1 VSDTVVGAP
10 IVAALVEAER
20 FIGPSRGWVSVNAD
34 QQTFL
39 RVFFDT
45 REDLA
50 RLSAAE
56 LRAWASRDAGEL
68 NAVLEREG
76 FIIRI
81 PALGPGEFGVLS
93 ILDVLVEFVREGE
106 RASVVCDGTS
116 YPAVRLQPAGI
127 VAPGRGD
134 REDPVVVLAT
144 RSGDRV
150 CLTVAD
156 RPRSGFDLLARIEEL
171 RADLD
176 RATEP
181 LSSVVFP
188 MVDLAHEVELDWLVG
203 LHTEAGGDPYAVTY
217 GAQQTKFRMDT
228 RGARVESAAVAGV
241 RFLSVTPADLVVD
254 RPFFCWIER
263 DGVRA
268 PILAAYVDQEH
279 WADPRAL

>member
-10 IVAALVEAER
+10 IVGALVKAER
-20 FIGPSRGWVSVNAD
+20 FIGPARGWTPVNAD
-34 QQTFL
+34 QKTFL

-45 REDLA
+45 RDDLA

-56 LRAWASRDAGEL
+56 LRAWASRDVGEL
-68 NAVLEREG
+68 NAVLEQEG
-76 FIIRI
+76 LVIRV

-93 ILDVLVEFVREGE
+93 ILDVLVEFVQEGE

-127 VAPGRGD
+127 VATGHAD
-134 REDPVVVLAT
+134 HDDPIVVLAT

-171 RADLD
+171 RAGLD

-181 LSSVVFP
+181 LSAVVFP
-188 MVDLAHEVELDWLVG
+188 MVDLAQEVELDWLVG
-203 LHTEAGGDPYAVTY
+203 LHTDASGDSYAVTY

-241 RFLSVTPADLVVD
+241 RFLSATVDLVVD
-254 RPFFCWIER
+254 RPFFCWIQR

-279 WADPRAL
+279 WADPRGL